1 MPVYAIKAK
10 AALLDHHYYCVRQC
24 GWTGDIVDVNKLQ
37 RSTAGHRSLQIL
49 LARHRWTTD
58 TAEII
63 R

>member
-10 AALLDHHYYCVRQC
+10 AALLDHHYYCLQQC

-37 RSTAGHRSLQIL
+37 RSTAGHRVLCPVCNEYVW
-49 LARHRWTTD
+49 LAKVRRG
-58 TAEII
+58 